1 MKKSL
6 CLLTFGL
13 MLTLLS
19 CNHQDLPENNPDIT
33 PDRKDLHLVEIKNE
47 SFFSTSNLRFDFAE
61 IDEDI
66 YLNYMPDGL
75 NTTKWIL
82 LSENEAGISA
92 TIVWSED
99 IREIGK
105 TENNIKIYLNGSVP
119 YFESEFFGVQKL
131 ALNEGVEASRFD
143 PEKVPPLKS
152 EYLSNFSGK
161 YNLENHKY
169 ELTIG
174 AKLGLSESV
183 NSYWNANVLNTVYDE
198 DTKTYDLILAHS
210 SQNNSSGSISP
221 GITGNEP
228 FITKQGLFW
237 SHMTLTAEP
246 GSIWKI
252 KWSSVWFNSPYEAL
266 NATMDCSD
274 TFIGPETTK
283 ITYRYNFYFGT
294 PKLKESGYGVEAEG
308 EELLGTYTEESAVA
322 KNITWADV
330 KNLIPSYQLPE
341 NKLADYWWYNTD
353 SLSPIIESS
362 VFKVSDTTD
371 LGLYEYDFY
380 LALKDKPEVGNIFT
394 RDGTYSRGAYTVV
407 IEGLKL
413 TYNDVTYDIKDIKI
427 GSSFDEDKG
436 GLPNIVY
443 YLMSNNS
450 VNYYCKVEYS
460 INNTQQSN
468 RWINFSEPKQTEDI
482 KMTEGT
488 PSVGTRRGTLNIQ
501 E

>member
-1 MKKSL
+1 
-6 CLLTFGL
+6 

-33 PDRKDLHLVEIKNE
+33 PDRKNLHLVEIKNE

-66 YLNYMPDGL
+66 YLNYMPDGM

-119 YFESEFFGVQKL
+119 CFESEFFGVQRL

-237 SHMTLTAEP
+237 SHLTLTAEP

-252 KWSSVWFNSPYEAL
+252 KWSSVWYESPYEAI
-266 NATMDCSD
+266 NADMDCTDS
-274 TFIGPETTK
+274 FIGPETTK

-362 VFKVSDTTD
+362 VFKVSDTTV

-380 LALKDKPEVGNIFT
+380 LALKDKPE
-394 RDGTYSRGAYTVV
+394 
-407 IEGLKL
+407 
-413 TYNDVTYDIKDIKI
+413 
-427 GSSFDEDKG
+427 DKG
-436 GLPNIVY
+436 GIP
-443 YLMSNNS
+443 SG
-450 VNYYCKVEYS
+450 NYKYEKPDTGFTQLLIITDTS
-460 INNTQQSN
+460 ISYKNNTDPDFTEYTIIDKIVWTETESFLSVGYLTEDPSGEKVIVQLYYY
-468 RWINFSEPKQTEDI
+468 INKQTVKFRKNKSTYTVPESLPESAPVNKD
-482 KMTEGT
+482 MTNYSNEMAK
-488 PSVGTRRGTLNIQ
+488 L
-501 E
+501 